1 MIKPS
6 ADQLRIFDISVID
19 LLEEYK
25 ITPAIA
31 TDWHKAGYLSF
42 DPLAFKELGEAQ
54 EIEFRF
60 ISSLFTSGLSLKSVE
75 SLLKNL
81 EKPYRYDLRSVYF
94 DFLKNDW
101 DYKPEI
107 PEVGEQVEYLIWDKE
122 VDVLLEIKER
132 IEEYLDELEENEK

>member
-31 TDWHKAGYLSF
+31 TDWHKAVYLSF

-60 ISSLFTSGLSLKSVE
+60 ISYLFTSGLSLKSVE

-107 PEVGEQVEYLIWDKE
+107 PEVEEQIEELIGNEDD
-122 VDVLLEIKER
+122 DVLLEIKDR
-132 IEEYLDELEENEK
+132 IEEYLDELEENEE